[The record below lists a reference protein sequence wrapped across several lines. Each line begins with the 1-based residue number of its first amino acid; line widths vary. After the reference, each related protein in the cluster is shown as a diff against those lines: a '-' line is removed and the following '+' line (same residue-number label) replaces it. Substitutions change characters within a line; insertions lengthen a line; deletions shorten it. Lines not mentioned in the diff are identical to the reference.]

1 MRTFKEDYAN
11 GIKSE
16 NSLISKFASFFKST
30 PQKLPQFHPMDFAV
44 NTNYIEVK
52 TRNVL
57 STTYPTTMLPY
68 SKIDFAKASP
78 SDTYFVFVFTDGIFY
93 INYDEEL
100 FNSFHVEVF
109 QRNPRADHQDRPQQY
124 IYIPVSLLKRM

>member
-16 NSLISKFASFFKST
+16 NSLISKFTSFFKST
-30 PQKLPQFHPMDFAV
+30 PTKLPQYHPMDFAV

-52 TRNVL
+52 TRNNA
-57 STTYPTTMLPY
+57 STTYPTTMIPY

-78 SDTYFVFVFTDGIFY
+78 SNTYFVFVFTDGIFY
-93 INYDEEL
+93 IEYDETL
-100 FNSFHVEVF
+100 FSSFHVETF
-109 QRNPRADHQDRPQQY
+109 QRNPRPDHQDRAQQY
-124 IYIPVSLLKRM
+124 IYIPVSLLHKM